1 MLGLGSTR
9 QIERGSAWPC
19 RAPLEGRTDVTG
31 SSLTPFV
38 VPIVGMVCLAALL
51 AIVYYADSH
60 PEWKHAGQQPGHG
73 AVGPGHSTA
82 VISGEG
88 TGQLSGEP
96 GQVAGEPG
104 QVTGEPGHLA
114 GEPGHVA
121 GEPPSA

>member
-60 PEWKHAGQQPGHG
+60 PEWKRAGQEPGHRP
-73 AVGPGHSTA
+73 VGPASSTA
-82 VISGEG
+82 VMSGAG
-88 TGQLSGEP
+88 TGQLSGESGRVVGES
-96 GQVAGEPG
+96 GQFSGEPG
-104 QVTGEPGHLA
+104 QFSGESGQPA
-114 GEPGHVA
+114 A
-121 GEPPSA
+121 EPPSA

>member
-1 MLGLGSTR
+1 M
-9 QIERGSAWPC
+9 
-19 RAPLEGRTDVTG
+19 TG

-60 PEWKHAGQQPGHG
+60 PEWKHAGQEPGHRP
-73 AVGPGHSTA
+73 VGPARSTA

-104 QVTGEPGHLA
+104 QVTGEPGH
-114 GEPGHVA
+114 VA